1 MSEVNIYNSDK
12 FIIFINSLKRKK
24 KYITGHKQYI
34 HTHTHTHFVL
44 LTSEELRVKSSADTK
59 I

>member
-24 KYITGHKQYI
+24 KYITGHKQYS
-34 HTHTHTHFVL
+34 HTHTHTHVVL
-44 LTSEELRVKSSADTK
+44 LTSECV
-59 I
+59 